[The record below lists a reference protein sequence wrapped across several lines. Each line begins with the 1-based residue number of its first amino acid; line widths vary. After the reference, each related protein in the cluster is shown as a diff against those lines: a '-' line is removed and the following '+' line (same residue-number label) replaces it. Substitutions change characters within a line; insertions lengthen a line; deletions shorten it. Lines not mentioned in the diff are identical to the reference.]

1 MMKKQSE
8 ITIFLS
14 LFFMFS
20 MSVYAQKDEEKYTL
34 IFEDDF
40 SKPCLDTTKW
50 QIITGVMKDATF
62 PIEKAF
68 LSQKDIMVKDGFL
81 NVISKRDTLL
91 SQDVGDT
98 IKRDFF
104 FSTGKVYSKQMF
116 PMGVKVEARIKLPK
130 AQGLWSAFWLYGQ
143 KDGSYNELDIFET
156 NTNKK
161 TITTNMYYDASG
173 DYNKAVSRF
182 KKSYRKLFFM
192 GYSWK
197 YLTSNFCTYSVI
209 WDKDEIRF
217 LIDGK
222 EFRKEKAIENED
234 KAPFYPISPMYLIL
248 NTAILPHNDEM
259 PQTNSSLPDTMQVD
273 YVRVYKI
280 N

>member
-40 SKPCLDTTKW
+40 SKPYLDTTKW

-104 FSTGKVYSKQMF
+104 FSTGKIISKQMF
-116 PMGVKVEARIKLPK
+116 PIGVKIEARIKLPK

-143 KDGSYNELDIFET
+143 QDGSYNELDIFET

-161 TITTNMYYDASG
+161 AITTNMYYDASG
-173 DYNKAVSRF
+173 DYNKAISNF
-182 KKSYRKLFFM
+182 KKSYIKLFFM
-192 GYSWK
+192 GYTWN
-197 YLTSNFCTYSVI
+197 YITSHFCVYTIV

-222 EFRKEKAIENED
+222 EFRTVKAKNN
-234 KAPFYPISPMYLIL
+234 KSSYPVSPMSVIL
-248 NTAILPHNDEM
+248 NTAVLPHDYEK
-259 PQTNSSLPDTMQVD
+259 PKDDSLLPDRMQVD
-273 YVRVYKI
+273 YIKVYQKK
-280 N
+280 